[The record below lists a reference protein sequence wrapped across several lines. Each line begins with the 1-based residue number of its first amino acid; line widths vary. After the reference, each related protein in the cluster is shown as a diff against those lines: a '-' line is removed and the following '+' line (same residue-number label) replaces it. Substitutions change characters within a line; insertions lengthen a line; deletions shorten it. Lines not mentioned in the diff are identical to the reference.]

1 MNKTELMNKV
11 TRAVNKTG
19 LKLKKHS
26 PEILIAAGV
35 VSGIAT
41 VVLACKATLKVNN
54 VVDEAKDN
62 IEKIHEAV
70 ERGYTDAGE
79 DYTPDDSK
87 KDLAIVYAQT
97 GVKFAKLY
105 GPAFAMGVL
114 SIASVCKSHN
124 ILSTRNAALAAA
136 YTAVDTGFK
145 EYRGRLVERFGKD
158 LDRELKYNIKAKEV
172 EEVVVKE
179 DGTQE
184 TVTKTIDVT
193 DPNTISEFA
202 RFFDDGCLGW
212 DKDAEYN
219 LTTLLQVQRFAND
232 KLKQQ
237 GFLFLNE
244 VYEML
249 GIPKT
254 RAGNEVGWVYDEKN
268 PQGDNW
274 VDFGIHDSHRPQN
287 RDFVNGYERVI
298 LLDFNID
305 GYILDLIK

>member
-1 MNKTELMNKV
+1 MNKTEIMSKV
-11 TRAVNKTG
+11 TRAVGKAG

-26 PEILIAAGV
+26 PELLIAAGV
-35 VSGIAT
+35 VSGVAT

-62 IEKIHEAV
+62 IDKIHEAT

-79 DYTPDDSK
+79 DYTAEDSK
-87 KDLAIVYAQT
+87 KDLAIVYLQT
-97 GVKFAKLY
+97 GIKFAKLY
-105 GPAFAMGVL
+105 GPAIATGVL
-114 SIASVCKSHN
+114 SVASICKSHN
-124 ILSTRNAALAAA
+124 ILSNRNAALAAA

-145 EYRGRLVERFGKD
+145 EYRSRVVDRFGKD

-172 EEVVVKE
+172 EEVIVKE
-179 DGTQE
+179 DGTTE
-184 TVTKTIDVT
+184 TTTKTIDVA
-193 DPNTISEFA
+193 DPTSISEFA

-219 LTTLLQVQRFAND
+219 LATLRTVQSFAND
-232 KLKQQ
+232 KLKTQS
-237 GFLFLNE
+237 FLFLNE

-254 RAGNEVGWVYDEKN
+254 RAGNEVGWIYDEEHPN
-268 PQGDNW
+268 GDNY
-274 VDFGIHDSHRPQN
+274 VDFGIYNTHRPEN
-287 RDFVNGYERVI
+287 RNFVNGYERTI
-298 LLDFNID
+298 LLDFNVD